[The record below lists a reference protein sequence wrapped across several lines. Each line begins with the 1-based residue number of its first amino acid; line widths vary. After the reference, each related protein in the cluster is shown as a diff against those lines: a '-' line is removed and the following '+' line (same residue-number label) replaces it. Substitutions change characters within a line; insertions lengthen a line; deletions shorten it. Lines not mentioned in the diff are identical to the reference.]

1 MMLFSLPYHLI
12 ALVASIAL
20 GTRYVSLDDASL
32 RSKIVVGLTVVVALV
47 IWWWYSEWLVLA
59 TMLQVAVG
67 IYVLL
72 YLRLNPDAT

>member
-1 MMLFSLPYHLI
+1 MLYSLPYHLI